1 MIFLKKEIVLCI
13 FICLSNFIA
22 VPAFAEIVENAK
34 ISMYCAQD
42 FICGDRTPARQE
54 EFARAT
60 LDGLLEDVEQDEEIG
75 AGEDGIVLTGDER
88 GYKIEGI
95 DRKTVLEYLHKV
107 YDGWNRFTFA
117 NHGQNRGKTHD

>member
-1 MIFLKKEIVLCI
+1 MPVEVFLHCVWSLEEHCFTFTVGKTLYR
-13 FICLSNFIA
+13 LS
-22 VPAFAEIVENAK
+22 PAQMKTMLDKAD
-34 ISMYCAQD
+34 AQATTPHGNLDLD
-42 FICGDRTPARQE
+42 F
-54 EFARAT
+54 
-60 LDGLLEDVEQDEEIG
+60 
-75 AGEDGIVLTGDER
+75 GDER